1 MPDLEILFVF
11 SRKKIMKQITQIA
24 LFVLSFSFAKAQLTG
39 YSFIRPITVSNTSTA
54 TAYGYQLK
62 LTINTQSLISASQMN
77 ASGNDLRFGKT
88 CNGSS
93 LFNYWIESGINTSS
107 TVIWVKL
114 DTLLAGS
121 LKTFFMFYGNSSAPA
136 VSGLANVFVGPNS
149 STDSVASGAAGGVGN
164 SQRGFRFS
172 PNEDL
177 LITALGKREPNGT
190 SRYVTLFDN
199 ATQTIVAQTQVAG
212 PAAQYSYGNLA
223 APFWITQGTQ
233 YVLELYQ
240 DAADGYYY
248 GASSQVGQHLT
259 YYDMRYCNGCTQNT
273 FPTNVLT
280 NFHYGYPDLW
290 YWTKTNLSPSP
301 SYTMDALPTISVV
314 QSSAAICPL
323 QAVSFT
329 ASSSV
334 PLTTYTWQPGNSSGS
349 ALNVNPAST
358 TVYSFVASRP
368 ACTYT
373 TSGTATI
380 TVHPTP
386 TISITGNSPIC
397 GTGTRV
403 LTAAGASTY
412 TWNTSVQG
420 ATLSVSPT
428 STTTY
433 SLIGTSALGCTNTAA
448 STVTVNTIPTV
459 VIAGGNLAVCSGSSA
474 VLVASGAASYVWNTT
489 AASTSISVA
498 PSSNTNYTVTG
509 TSAQGCTNTAV
520 TSISVNTTPTVV
532 IAALN
537 PSICSG
543 NSTTLTV
550 SGASSYSWNTSSTS
564 SAIAVSPVT
573 TSNYSVIGTAV
584 SGCTNTA
591 VKTLTVYSTPTV
603 VISSTQ
609 NTICS
614 GNTAGLTASGAV
626 SYSWNTTA
634 ATASILVS
642 PLTTTNYSVT
652 GTSAEG
658 CTNTAVSTVT
668 VYITPTVS
676 ISGGNTTICSG
687 DSVSL
692 NASGAAAFIWNTS
705 QTTSVISVSPPST
718 AAYTA
723 TGISVEGCTNTA
735 VTSVSVNITPTLT
748 ISSPAIAICTGD
760 SISLTVSGAATYSWT
775 TGSVNPTITVS
786 PLSTSNYS
794 VTGLSAEGCSNTA
807 VTTMS
812 VFITPTVSISGN
824 TVVCAGNAVTLT
836 AAGATTY
843 SWNTNASSAI
853 FTVIPTT
860 NTSYTAAGVSA
871 EGCIATAV
879 QAVSVNALPVL
890 NTQSSATVIC
900 VGETATLSVNGAD
913 SYGWNTSETTATI
926 VVSPTT
932 TTVYTVTGTSSVTSC
947 SAVATI
953 SQQVSEC
960 TGLSA
965 VNASS
970 AELNLYPNPT
980 QGRFVLE
987 SDLKGTIIMTN
998 VLGQQVYTGVHA
1010 GGKSEINITPFQN
1023 GIYLIS
1029 LESGATILKQKL
1041 IKE

>member
-1 MPDLEILFVF
+1 
-11 SRKKIMKQITQIA
+11 MKQITQIV

-54 TAYGYQLK
+54 TAFSYQLK
-62 LTINTQSLISASQMN
+62 LTINTQSIIAASQMN
-77 ASGNDLRFGKT
+77 ASGNDIRFGKT
-88 CNGSS
+88 CNGSV
-93 LFNYWIESGINTSS
+93 LYNYWIESGINSSS

-114 DTLLAGS
+114 DTLLAGAS
-121 LKTFFMFYGNSSAPA
+121 KTFFMFYGNSTMPA
-136 VSGLANVFVGPNS
+136 ISNLTGVFVGPNS
-149 STDSVASGAAGGVGN
+149 STDSVASGSAGGVGN

-177 LITALGKREPNGT
+177 LITAFGKREPNGT
-190 SRYVTLFDN
+190 TRYVTLFDN
-199 ATQTIVAQTQVAG
+199 ATQTVVAQTQVAG

-240 DAADGYYY
+240 DASDGYYF

-280 NFHYGYPDLW
+280 SFHYGYPDLW
-290 YWTKTNLSPSP
+290 YWTKTNLSPTP
-301 SYTMDALPTISVV
+301 SYTMDALPTVSIM
-314 QSSAAICPL
+314 QSAAAICPL

-329 ASSSV
+329 ASSSA
-334 PLTTYTWQPGNSSGS
+334 PLTTYTWQPGNIAGGV
-349 ALNVNPAST
+349 LNVNPAST

-373 TSGTATI
+373 SSGTASI

-386 TISITGNSPIC
+386 SISITGNSPIC

-412 TWNTSVQG
+412 TWNTSVQSS
-420 ATLSVSPT
+420 TLSVSPS
-428 STTTY
+428 STTSY
-433 SLIGTSALGCTNTAA
+433 SLTGTSALGCTNTAV

-459 VIAGGNLAVCSGSSA
+459 VITGGNLAVCSGSSA
-474 VLVASGAASYVWNTT
+474 VLVASGAASYVWNT
-489 AASTSISVA
+489 AATSTSISVS
-498 PSSNTNYTVTG
+498 PLSNTNYTVTG

-520 TSISVNTTPTVV
+520 TSVSVNTTPTVV
-532 IAALN
+532 IAALQS
-537 PSICSG
+537 SICSG
-543 NSTTLTV
+543 NSATLTV
-550 SGASSYSWNTSSTS
+550 SGASSYSWSTAS
-564 SAIAVSPVT
+564 TASAISVAPLS

-591 VKTLTVYSTPTV
+591 VKTLTVYNTPTV
-603 VISSTQ
+603 VISSIQ

-614 GNTAGLTASGAV
+614 GNTTGLTASGAV
-626 SYSWNTTA
+626 SYSWNTS
-634 ATASILVS
+634 ATTSSISVS
-642 PLTTTNYSVT
+642 PLANTNYSVI
-652 GTSAEG
+652 GTSIEG

-668 VYITPTVS
+668 VYTTPTVT
-676 ISGGNTTICSG
+676 ISGGNVTICSG
-687 DSVSL
+687 DSVIL
-692 NASGAAAFIWNTS
+692 NASGAAAYLWNTT
-705 QTTSVISVSPPST
+705 QTTSVISVTPPAT
-718 AAYTA
+718 AVYTA

-735 VTSVSVNITPTLT
+735 VTSVSVNMTPTLT
-748 ISSPAIAICTGD
+748 IISAAPAICTGD
-760 SISLTVSGAATYSWT
+760 SVSLAVSGAATYSWT

-786 PLSTSNYS
+786 PLVTSIYS

-807 VTTMS
+807 VTTIS
-812 VFITPTVSISGN
+812 VFTTPTVSISGN
-824 TVVCAGNAVTLT
+824 TLVCAGNMVTLT
-836 AAGATTY
+836 ATGAATY
-843 SWNTNASSAI
+843 SWNANTSSAT

-871 EGCIATAV
+871 EGCIGTAV
-879 QAVSVNALPVL
+879 QSVSVNALPVL
-890 NTQSSATVIC
+890 STQSSATVIC

-926 VVSPTT
+926 VVSPTAT
-932 TTVYTVTGTSSVTSC
+932 MVYTVTGTNTITGC
-947 SAVATI
+947 SAIATI

-965 VNASS
+965 VNTSS
-970 AELNLYPNPT
+970 AKLNLYPNPA

-1023 GIYLIS
+1023 GVYLIS